1 MFHLFSS
8 GQNYLHLASHLVRTY
23 AWLGSLMWRDYNRWS
38 VHGLKVWPMSS
49 LPFQAY
55 GITRLGLTHSTFA
68 TDLVVGYLYQWI
80 RQKKKRDMWR
90 GKLPGC
96 LSALPSCMVKIE
108 GEFYLE
114 KGSKRRFS
122 CQKVRERERKKE
134 PKCWVTND
142 RVHNVKHL
150 NNLHLGKKKLQ
161 LFCFIDV
168 IFDFEID
175 SKTTRFLKLSRTK
188 KTL

>member
-8 GQNYLHLASHLVRTY
+8 GQNYLHLASHLLRTY

-122 CQKVRERERKKE
+122 CQKVREREKEKKS
-134 PKCWVTND
+134 P
-142 RVHNVKHL
+142 NVELLTTEFIML
-150 NNLHLGKKKLQ
+150 NTLTTYILVKKNYSYFVSLM
-161 LFCFIDV
+161 
-168 IFDFEID
+168 
-175 SKTTRFLKLSRTK
+175 
-188 KTL
+188 